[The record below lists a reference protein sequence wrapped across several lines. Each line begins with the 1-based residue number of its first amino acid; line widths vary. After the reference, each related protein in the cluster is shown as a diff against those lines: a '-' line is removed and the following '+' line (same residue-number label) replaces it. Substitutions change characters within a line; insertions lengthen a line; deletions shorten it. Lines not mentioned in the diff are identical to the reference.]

1 MKSLMAS
8 FNTFTTQTQPD
19 VVIRYCTEYCILYC
33 TVLYCTVLDV
43 VIREVSLVLRM
54 LEPLAATIAANTPDT
69 CAGLATSD
77 TPSPRAASLNR

>member
-1 MKSLMAS
+1 MADEVKSLMAS

-19 VVIRYCTEYCILYC
+19 VVIRYCTVYCI
-33 TVLYCTVLDV
+33 LYCTVLDV

>member
-19 VVIRYCTEYCILYC
+19 VVIRYS
-33 TVLYCTVLDV
+33 TVHYSTVQYSTVQPDV

>member
-1 MKSLMAS
+1 M
-8 FNTFTTQTQPD
+8 
-19 VVIRYCTEYCILYC
+19 
-33 TVLYCTVLDV
+33 

>member
-1 MKSLMAS
+1 MADEVKSLMAS
-8 FNTFTTQTQPD
+8 FNPFTTQTQP
-19 VVIRYCTEYCILYC
+19 
-33 TVLYCTVLDV
+33 DV